1 MKTTDIFNENSYTSK
16 AMPTVHQMFS
26 ELHEAFCGK
35 SSAEYSELRNQNDA
49 TETRK
54 AYNEFM
60 KTLTEKQRDLL
71 DDVEVLDAK
80 ENVLLESELFAKGFK
95 LGFRLAME
103 LLS

>member
-1 MKTTDIFNENSYTSK
+1 MKTEDIFNANDYTSK
-16 AMPTVHQMFS
+16 AMPVAHQIFS
-26 ELHEAFCGK
+26 QFQECWRNSDEYIELKE
-35 SSAEYSELRNQNDA
+35 RNDA

-95 LGFRLAME
+95 LGFRLATINE
-103 LLS
+103 QI

>member
-1 MKTTDIFNENSYTSK
+1 MPVTHQILSQFQECWGNSD
-16 AMPTVHQMFS
+16 
-26 ELHEAFCGK
+26 
-35 SSAEYSELRNQNDA
+35 EYLELRNQNDA

-54 AYNEFM
+54 AYDEYL
-60 KTLTEKQRDLL
+60 KTLTEKQKDLL